1 MSRSRRRWQDL
12 PPQGRAALVGVAALD
27 AGLRAWALA
36 DLRTRP
42 GAQVAGPKAAWAV
55 ALAVVSSA
63 GVLPAAYLLWGRR
76 SGRHLLP
83 LD

>member
-1 MSRSRRRWQDL
+1 MNRAGQRWQDL
-12 PPQGRAALVGVAALD
+12 PAQGRAALVGVAALD
-27 AGLRAWALA
+27 VGLRAWALA

-42 GAQVAGPKAAWAV
+42 AGEVAGPKAAWAA
-55 ALAVVSSA
+55 ALGVVSSA
-63 GVLPAAYLLWGRR
+63 GVLPAVYLLWGRR

>member
-1 MSRSRRRWQDL
+1 MSRVRRRWQDL
-12 PPQGRAALVGVAALD
+12 PVQARAAMAGMGVLD

-42 GAQVAGPKAAWAV
+42 AGQVAGPKSWWAV
-55 ALAVVSSA
+55 GLAVVSSA
-63 GVLPAAYLLWGRR
+63 GVLPAVYLLWGRR
-76 SGRHLLP
+76 SQRHLLP